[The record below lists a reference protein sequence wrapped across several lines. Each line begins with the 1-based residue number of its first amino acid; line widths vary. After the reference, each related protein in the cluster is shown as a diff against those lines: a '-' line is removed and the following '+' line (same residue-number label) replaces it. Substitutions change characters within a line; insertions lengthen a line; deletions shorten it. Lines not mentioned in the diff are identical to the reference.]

1 MPIYVVK
8 TGSETLRVRQEE
20 FGCTVWSR
28 DKYAEGDETTL
39 EILKRMS
46 EGNSIEK
53 IAQDLAKEHNTDIQQ
68 IYADL
73 LPMFQEFSKVGWF
86 LTELKTVEE
95 HL

>member
-8 TGSETLRVRQEE
+8 TGNETLRIRQEE
-20 FGCTVWSR
+20 FGCTVWSK
-28 DKYAEGDETTL
+28 DKFAEGDETTL
-39 EILKRMS
+39 DILKRMS

-53 IAQDLAKEHNTDIQQ
+53 IAQDLAQEHDVPIEQ

-73 LPMFQEFSKVGWF
+73 HSMFQEFSKVGWF
-86 LTELKTVEE
+86 LDELKIMGE